1 MRIALRSLRYV
12 GDEASKPLN
21 RDPETAAITAGR
33 DVSGALSPA
42 LWASSTWDTTD
53 LDGTHR
59 GATSVHSTGFYSRYG
74 NPTVDAFERA
84 IAELEGAEA
93 ALAFGS
99 GMGAVASTV
108 FALCSSGD
116 HIVAQRNMYAGTLG
130 LLDGPCKRMGIEV
143 TYVDGRN
150 AAEFVAAVRPGKTT
164 LVMAET
170 PTNPHLDV
178 VDLDALGAIKGP
190 FTMVDST
197 LATPLGQQPLR
208 HGVSIVMH
216 SATKGIAGHNDA
228 TLGVIAAEKELVDTI
243 WGYSVLHGAIASPF
257 DALNGLRGIRSLGAR
272 LRQQCET
279 AQQLAEWL
287 TAHPAVK
294 RVNYPGLASHPQHE
308 LAKRQMRWFGSTM
321 SVELCGGVEEARNLT
336 KRLRLVRNAV
346 TLGGPDTLI
355 SHSATSTHLSVPP
368 DVKASTGISDALLR
382 VSVGLESARDIIA
395 DFSQAL
401 Q

>member
-1 MRIALRSLRYV
+1 MGENAERTPSAH
-12 GDEASKPLN
+12 
-21 RDPETAAITAGR
+21 DPETSAVTAGR
-33 DVSGALSPA
+33 DKDGSLSPA
-42 LWASSTWDTTD
+42 LWASSTWDTSD
-53 LDGTHR
+53 LDGTHQ
-59 GATSVHSTGFYSRYG
+59 GAKSIHSPGFYSRYA
-74 NPTVDAFERA
+74 NPTVDSFERA
-84 IAELEGAEA
+84 IAELEGAES

-99 GMGAVASTV
+99 GMGAIASTV

-130 LLDGPCKRMGIEV
+130 FLDGPCKRMGIDV

-150 AAEFVAAVRPGKTT
+150 ASEFAAAVRPGKTV

-197 LATPLGQQPLR
+197 LATPLAQQPLR

-228 TLGVIAAEKELVDTI
+228 TLGVIAAEKEIIDTV
-243 WGYSVLHGAIASPF
+243 WGYSVLHGATASPF
-257 DALNGLRGIRSLGAR
+257 DALNGLRGVRSLGAR
-272 LRQQCET
+272 LRQQSET

-294 RVNYPGLASHPQHE
+294 RVNYPGLTSHPQYE
-308 LAKRQMRWFGSTM
+308 LAKRQMRWFGSIM
-321 SVELCGGVEEARNLT
+321 SVELCGGVEEARMLT
-336 KRLRLVRNAV
+336 KSLRLVRNAV

-355 SHSATSTHLSVPP
+355 SHSATSTHLSVSPE
-368 DVKASTGISDALLR
+368 VKAATGISDALLR
-382 VSVGLESARDIIA
+382 VSVGLESARDVIA
-395 DFSQAL
+395 DFAQAL